1 MGQVFGTQIRHA
13 CPQPSA
19 IRGLVLPVVR
29 APFVALLVSA
39 LRVRHDDLARLV
51 TAPAGAI
58 FLAPIARPTDRQ
70 ELLAAGAREEPVIE
84 HDLERADFLPWLSF
98 SGEAASRRRDLARQ
112 GRPGVAAPGLRP
124 IGRVPF
130 PRNPPPSGLRNF
142 RRSIC
147 RPQITRIGVAG
158 HSVFSATAERAKGR
172 GYVYVVIDGSSLS
185 LPDETG
191 RKGFGPV
198 GTRQVPVSGVM
209 VTSALAVAG
218 DGTPLGLIDQTY
230 WSRSKTLDLSKYQV
244 WQRNQERPFEDKEP
258 AHFVRCAQHAIER
271 LRNKGVH
278 PWIIIDREA
287 DNRDILLALSN
298 ADCVFTVRA
307 SYDRY
312 LAAPRGSSLRAEL
325 QQQPLL
331 GSYDVLVGRTG
342 NRPARRA
349 VVEVRAQ
356 RLELLFRAR
365 LNKSAETLGVTAVW
379 VHEKTDDPKAP
390 LDWIL
395 YTNAPVINEQQAR
408 CIVEAYRARWRIEE
422 FHRTWKQ
429 GECNVEDAQLRSL
442 DAVIK
447 WATILAAVATRIERL
462 KYSSRTHPSEPA
474 LTVLTSLEIEVLQ
487 ADQRDRLPKGGRRK
501 KPPPV
506 ESVSI
511 AEATTWIAQLGG
523 WIGKRNGPPGSIT
536 LARGLERLGF
546 LVQGVALARAM
557 KLTK

>member
-1 MGQVFGTQIRHA
+1 MKTATAGSWAREEFGRTALGDIR
-13 CPQPSA
+13 
-19 IRGLVLPVVR
+19 RTR
-29 APFVALLVSA
+29 
-39 LRVRHDDLARLV
+39 RLV
-51 TAPAGAI
+51 
-58 FLAPIARPTDRQ
+58 RM
-70 ELLAAGAREEPVIE
+70 AAGAALNPSGKVSAVFDRAKEREG
-84 HDLERADFLPWLSF
+84 AYDFLES
-98 SGEAASRRRDLARQ
+98 SQASAKT
-112 GRPGVAAPGLRP
+112 VAEG
-124 IGRVPF
+124 
-130 PRNPPPSGLRNF
+130 
-142 RRSIC
+142 
-147 RPQITRIGVAG
+147 
-158 HSVFSATAERAKGR
+158 VFSATAERAKKEP
-172 GYVYVVIDGSSLS
+172 YVYVVIDGSSLS

-198 GTRQVPVSGVM
+198 GTRHVPVSGVM

-218 DGTPLGLIDQTY
+218 DGTPLGLIDQIY

-258 AHFVRCAQHAIER
+258 AHFVRAAQHAIER
-271 LRNKGVH
+271 LPKGVH
-278 PWIIIDREA
+278 PWILIDREA
-287 DNRDILLALSN
+287 DNRDILLALSS

-307 SYDRY
+307 SYDRF
-312 LAAPRGSSLRAEL
+312 LATPKGSSLRLEL
-325 QQQPLL
+325 GRQPLL
-331 GSYDVLVGRTG
+331 GSYEVLVGRTG
-342 NRPARRA
+342 SRPARRA

-356 RLELLFRAR
+356 RMELLFRAR
-365 LNKSAETLGVTAVW
+365 LNKSVETLAVTAVW

-395 YTNAPVINEQQAR
+395 YTNAPVTNESQAR

-462 KYSSRTHPSEPA
+462 KYSSRANPDEAA

-487 ADQRDRLPKGGRRK
+487 ADQRDRLPKGARRK
-501 KPPPV
+501 KPPTV

-511 AEATTWIAQLGG
+511 AEATSWIAQLGG

>member
-1 MGQVFGTQIRHA
+1 MKTATARSWALEEFGRTA
-13 CPQPSA
+13 L
-19 IRGLVLPVVR
+19 GDVR
-29 APFVALLVSA
+29 
-39 LRVRHDDLARLV
+39 RTRRLV
-51 TAPAGAI
+51 
-58 FLAPIARPTDRQ
+58 Q
-70 ELLAAGAREEPVIE
+70 MAAGAALKPSGKVSAVFDKAKEREG
-84 HDLERADFLPWLSF
+84 AYDFLESPQ
-98 SGEAASRRRDLARQ
+98 ASAKT
-112 GRPGVAAPGLRP
+112 VAEG
-124 IGRVPF
+124 
-130 PRNPPPSGLRNF
+130 
-142 RRSIC
+142 
-147 RPQITRIGVAG
+147 
-158 HSVFSATAERAKGR
+158 VFSSTAERARGR

-198 GTRQVPVSGVM
+198 GTRHVPVSGVM

-218 DGTPLGLIDQTY
+218 DGTPLGLIDQIY

-258 AHFVRCAQHAIER
+258 AHFVRAAEHAIER
-271 LRNKGVH
+271 LRNKDVH

-287 DNRDILLALSN
+287 DNRDILRALSS

-307 SYDRY
+307 SYDRF
-312 LAAPRGSSLRAEL
+312 LATPKGSSLRWEL
-325 QQQPLL
+325 QRQPPL

-379 VHEKTDDPKAP
+379 VHEKTDDPKAA

-395 YTNAPVINEQQAR
+395 YTNAPVTNDEQAR

-462 KYSSRTHPSEPA
+462 KYSSRTNPNEAA

-487 ADQRDRLPKGGRRK
+487 ADQRDRLPKGLRRR
-501 KPPPV
+501 KPPPIDA
-506 ESVSI
+506 VSI

-523 WIGKRNGPPGSIT
+523 WIGQRNGPPGSIT

-546 LVQGVALARAM
+546 LVQGVTLAKAM
-557 KLTK
+557 KLPR